1 MFGAILGLAGG
12 GMSAFGSYAGGMAQ
26 RKTAEY
32 NARVMRQRAQ
42 MVEQAS
48 RSETTRAH
56 KEARKLKATQQA
68 GFAKSGAMLT
78 SGTPLM
84 VLAEQAGE
92 MERDI
97 LEQRRNRMIEA
108 QGLRSQAEMLK
119 IQGKQASTAGKLGAV
134 TALLGAGAGA
144 AGSFGGFGGGSVGS
158 GSVSAAP
165 PMAGMPINRS
175 YGVA

>member
-12 GMSAFGSYAGGMAQ
+12 GLSAFGSYAAGQAQ
-26 RKTAEY
+26 QGAADY
-32 NARVMRQRAQ
+32 NAKLLQQRAQ

-56 KEARKLKATQQA
+56 KEARKLKGAQQA
-68 GFAKSGAMLT
+68 GFAKSGAMIT

-84 VLAEQAGE
+84 VLAEQAGD
-92 MERDI
+92 MEKDI

-119 IQGKQASTAGKLGAV
+119 IQGKQASAAGKLGAV
-134 TALLGAGAGA
+134 TSLLGAGGQ
-144 AGSFGGFGGGSVGS
+144 
-158 GSVSAAP
+158 
-165 PMAGMPINRS
+165 AGMS
-175 YGVA
+175 LGF